1 MKTTKYCIKI
11 LFLLALMVGTVSSC
25 SEDLGNYDY
34 KDLPEVEIEGLQT
47 PVTALAFQE
56 LSIPIELKGLQADEG
71 RYEYEWMVIK
81 QFEPEGEDEPR
92 EEVIATTKDLN
103 EFIVLD
109 PGPYK
114 LLYTVTDKQLDVYYQ
129 KQTDLSVITTTS
141 EGWVVLCSENGNVRL
156 DMISNVLEEQVH
168 TKDILADSD
177 IPFKKGPISIIQF
190 SPEGKWDEDYGIPI
204 SAAQVDPTSPFYLL
218 TEEGTT
224 RLHKTSF
231 KWEEEYLFKY
241 EMGDLSDTKVSH
253 IAAAGSIRMI
263 TTDNGTFVSDYTSGA
278 TLFGS
283 SSNYYRSEDNEKQFV
298 NVAPYVGANITN
310 PMHYA
315 QVFMFYDKD
324 NKCFAYHPDG
334 MYLGLI
340 GSTTPVGLIPMSD
353 AEAGGSAFSFP
364 QGQDF
369 VYMENSGRIASISM
383 LSGAAN
389 NITYT
394 ILEEDGVYHLYGIA
408 LDDYYMALFGMSAYS
423 KVSYANLVNCTDIL
437 QAEHFAFSPL
447 NNQFFYAVGNKVY
460 RVNFNE
466 VEPSSELQFELD
478 GEITCLKF
486 HLFNNPENS
495 SRSNDLIVASDKGG
509 VEGGEIRI
517 YDAENVLEKI
527 TTPKIQLSGFA
538 KVVDIIYKESIS

>member
-34 KDLPEVEIEGLQT
+34 KDLPEVEIEGIQT
-47 PVTALAFQE
+47 SVTALAFQN
-56 LSIPIELKGLQADEG
+56 LSISVDLKGLQADEG
-71 RYEYEWMVIK
+71 RYEYEWMAIK

-103 EFIVLD
+103 EFIVLA

-114 LLYTVTDKQLDVYYQ
+114 LLYTVTDKQLDVFYQ
-129 KQTDLSVITTTS
+129 KQVDLSVITTTS
-141 EGWVVLCSENGNVRL
+141 EGWVVLSSENGDVRL
-156 DMISNVLEEQVH
+156 DMISNVLGEQIH

-177 IPFKKGPISIIQF
+177 IPFKKGPISIIHL
-190 SPEGKWDEDYGIPI
+190 SPEGKWDEEYGIPI
-204 SAAQVDPTSPFYLL
+204 SAEQVDPISPFYLL

-241 EMGDLSDTKVSH
+241 EMGDLSNTKISH
-253 IAAAGSIRMI
+253 IAASASIRMV
-263 TTDNGTFVSDYTSGA
+263 TTEAGVYVSDYSGGA

-283 SSNYYRSEDNEKQFV
+283 PLNYYRKGDNEKEYV

-310 PMHYA
+310 PAIYA
-315 QVFMFYDKD
+315 PLIMFYDLD
-324 NKCFAYHPDG
+324 NKRFTYHPGG

-340 GSTTPVGLIPMSD
+340 GSTTPVGLMPMSD

-369 VYMENSGRIASISM
+369 VYMENSGRIASMSM
-383 LSGAAN
+383 LSGAPN

-394 ILEEDGVYHLYGIA
+394 ILEEDGVRHLYGIA

-423 KVSYANLVNCTDIL
+423 KVSYANLVNCTDIM

-466 VEPSSELQFELD
+466 VEPSAELQFELD

-486 HLFNNPENS
+486 HLFKNSENS
-495 SRSNDLIVASDKGG
+495 NRSNDLIVASDKGG
-509 VEGGEIRI
+509 VDGGEIRV
-517 YDAENVLEKI
+517 YDAENVLEQI
-527 TTPKIQLSGFA
+527 TDPKTHLTGFA
-538 KVVDIIYKESIS
+538 RVVDIIYKESIN